1 MPKRN
6 HTLNIKT
13 GFGGRIFDTSNYILL
28 GICALIALIP
38 FYLVIISSF
47 TSEKCILM
55 DGYRL
60 WPRELSTLAY
70 QYVLGKDS
78 AVLNGY
84 KISIITTVIGTL
96 CGVFVTSMYAY
107 PASRRY
113 VKYRNVISLIAY
125 IPVVFNG
132 GVVPL
137 YMVLVNLNLQDRLI
151 GLIIPMLVA
160 PMNVFLMLNYFRNLP
175 DAVMES
181 AKIDGANDYR
191 TYISIVLP
199 MSGPVIATVALFIIL
214 QYWNEWFLAL
224 LIINDRKLYPLQYLL
239 RQIMARVSYVQNQ
252 AKEAMTAGSMPQES
266 VKMATVTVTIGP
278 IIFVYPFIQKY
289 FVKGITIGAI
299 KG

>member
-191 TYISIVLP
+191 TYLSIVLP

>member
-1 MPKRN
+1 MHNNEKSLGN
-6 HTLNIKT
+6 K
-13 GFGGRIFDTSNYILL
+13 IFNVGNYTFL

-60 WPRELSTLAY
+60 WPRELSTRAY
-70 QYVLGKDS
+70 EFVLGKNS
-78 AVLNGY
+78 AVYNGY

-96 CGVFVTSMYAY
+96 CGLIITSMYAY
-107 PASRRY
+107 PASRKH

-137 YMVLVNLNLQDRLI
+137 YMVLVNLKLQDSLL
-151 GLIIPMLVA
+151 GLIVPMFVA
-160 PMNVFLMLNYFRNLP
+160 PMNVFLMLNYFRGLP

-181 AKIDGANDYR
+181 AKMDGAGDFR
-191 TYISIVLP
+191 TFLSIVLP
-199 MSGPVIATVALFIIL
+199 MSGPVLATVALFIIL

-224 LIINDRKLYPLQYLL
+224 LIINDRKLFPLQYLL
-239 RQIMARVSYVQNQ
+239 RQIMARVSYVQSQ
-252 AKEAMTAGSMPQES
+252 AKEAVTAGSMPQES
-266 VKMATVTVTIGP
+266 VKMATVVVTIGP
-278 IIFVYPFIQKY
+278 IVFVYPFIQKY

>member
-84 KISIITTVIGTL
+84 KISIITTAIGTL

-137 YMVLVNLNLQDRLI
+137 YMVLVNLNLQDKLI

>member
-1 MPKRN
+1 MPKGN
-6 HTLNIKT
+6 NTLNIKT
-13 GFGGRIFDTSNYILL
+13 GFGDRIFDISNYIFL

-47 TSEKCILM
+47 TSEKHILM

-84 KISIITTVIGTL
+84 KISVITTVIGTL

-137 YMVLVNLNLQDRLI
+137 YMVLINLNLQDRLI

-191 TYISIVLP
+191 TYLSIVLP

-266 VKMATVTVTIGP
+266 VKMATVVVTIGP